1 MKKIATL
8 ILILTGLTFSSCCL
22 FIKEVNLGN
31 NLYLS
36 EYDNVDR
43 SILYSEKKCT
53 GTGIEIVPM
62 TVLEISYDKKWIIAK
77 TGSSYQTKN
86 FEYWIIK
93 NDYEKKPN
101 AEIIKAN
108 TLGHMNYEKFVYEL
122 KKNDIQ
128 LVLKTID

>member
-8 ILILTGLTFSSCCL
+8 ILILTGFTFSSCCL

-62 TVLEISYDKKWIIAK
+62 TILEISYDKKWIIEK
-77 TGSSYQTKN
+77 TGSSY
-86 FEYWIIK
+86 
-93 NDYEKKPN
+93 
-101 AEIIKAN
+101 
-108 TLGHMNYEKFVYEL
+108 
-122 KKNDIQ
+122 
-128 LVLKTID
+128 